1 MQTTDSPA
9 PEFNADEARAALA
22 HASVIISSYRWK
34 VRDAGYP
41 FREPP
46 DVDALLARIDRI
58 LFPDLQTRTTR
69 RRAGPPP
76 VHTPAAI
83 AAAEALSRLAAR

>member
-1 MQTTDSPA
+1 MQTDSTA
-9 PEFNADEARAALA
+9 PEFNPDEARAALA
-22 HASVIISSYRWK
+22 HASVIISSFRWK
-34 VRDAGYP
+34 CRDAGYP

-46 DVDALLARIDRI
+46 DVEQLLARIDRI
-58 LFPDLQTRTTR
+58 LFPELQTRSTR

-76 VHTPAAI
+76 VPTAAAT